1 MSKLVLSE
9 AYVSLGG
16 TDLSDHLRSITLET
30 SADVVDASCMTD
42 TWKERLAGL
51 KDWKLTLEF
60 AQDFAAASV
69 DATLFPLVGTAAA
82 VVLRPTQAAKSATNP
97 EFTGN
102 AFLENYNPLDGKVA
116 DLAAT
121 KVVLSGAGALA
132 RATS

>member
-82 VVLRPTQAAKSATNP
+82 PRRPKAPPIPNLPAMPFWRTT
-97 EFTGN
+97 T
-102 AFLENYNPLDGKVA
+102 LW
-116 DLAAT
+116 T
-121 KVVLSGAGALA
+121 A
-132 RATS
+132 R